1 MIIKNNTIKMAAGDI
16 NMGMPFA
23 KVEDVLK
30 KEIYAQKAP
39 DEKGLGHIII
49 KSIEFYGLKG
59 TCTLY
64 FKDGKLRQIGL
75 SPEWNLYDL
84 VDGNG
89 NRLPIDIA
97 VEKIARLSED
107 GLKDALGTPVEKSE
121 YRNLVFVQGNITV
134 FTSIARSGDKYSVII
149 R

>member
-1 MIIKNNTIKMAAGDI
+1 MIIKNNTIKMITGDI
-16 NMGMPFA
+16 NIGMPFA

-39 DEKGLGHIII
+39 DAKGLGHIII

-64 FKDGKLRQIGL
+64 FQGGELKQIGI

-97 VEKIARLSED
+97 VEKIARLSEE
-107 GLKDALGTPVEKSE
+107 GLKDAFGNPVEKSE
-121 YRNLVFVQGNITV
+121 YRNLVFVHGDITV
-134 FTSIARSGDKYSVII
+134 ITSIARSGDKYSVII